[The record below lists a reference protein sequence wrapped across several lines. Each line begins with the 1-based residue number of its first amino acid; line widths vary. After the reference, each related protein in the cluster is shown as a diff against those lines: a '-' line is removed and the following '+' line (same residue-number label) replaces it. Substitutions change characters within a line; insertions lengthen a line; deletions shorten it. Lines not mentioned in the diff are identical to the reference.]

1 MKTAARKFK
10 DKVYAELSKTAKA
23 LGNPHRMEIIDL
35 LAQGPFTVETI
46 ARYTGMSIANTS
58 QHLQVLKNAQLV
70 TISRKGNYI
79 HYQLAGEN
87 VYAAWTSLRE
97 LGMAHNTEVR
107 KAIDHYRKGRR
118 NGEAVTTEELLD
130 KVHAGDVIVLDVRP
144 EDEYHRGHI
153 HRAISIPLDQLQ
165 ERIRELS
172 KKQEIVA
179 YCRGSLCMLVDEA
192 VNLLIQEGYKARKF
206 NDGYKDWALRGY
218 PTAMTM

>member
-10 DKVYAELSKTAKA
+10 DTVYQELSKTAKA

-46 ARYTGMSIANTS
+46 ARYTGMTIANTS

-79 HYQLAGEN
+79 YYQLTGEN

-97 LGMAHNTEVR
+97 LGMAHNAEVK
-107 KAIDHYRKGRR
+107 KAIDDYR
-118 NGEAVTTEELLD
+118 NGYHNGTAVTAAELLE
-130 KVHAGDVIVLDVRP
+130 KVHGGDAIVLDVRP

-153 HRAISIPLDQLQ
+153 HNAISIPLDQL
-165 ERIRELS
+165 EKRIRELS

-179 YCRGSLCMLVDEA
+179 YCRGSLCMLVEEA
-192 VNLLIQEGYKARKF
+192 VALLTQHGYKARKF
-206 NDGYKDWALRGY
+206 DDGYMDWALKGY
-218 PTAMTM
+218 PTAMTI

>member
-1 MKTAARKFK
+1 MKTTARKFK
-10 DKVYAELSKTAKA
+10 DTVYVELAKTAKA

-46 ARYTGMSIANTS
+46 AGYSGMSIANTS

-79 HYQLAGEN
+79 YYQLTGEN
-87 VYAAWTSLRE
+87 VYTAWASLRE
-97 LGMAHNTEVR
+97 LGMTHNAAVK
-107 KAIDHYRKGRR
+107 KAMDDYRKGYH
-118 NGEAVTTEELLD
+118 NGEAVSAEELLE
-130 KVHAGDVIVLDVRP
+130 KVNAGDVIVLDVRP

-165 ERIRELS
+165 ARIRELS

-179 YCRGSLCMLVDEA
+179 YCRGSLCMLVEEA
-192 VNLLIQEGYKARKF
+192 VTLLKQQGYKARKF
-206 NDGYKDWALRGY
+206 NDGYKDWALKGY
-218 PTAMTM
+218 PTAVTM

>member
-1 MKTAARKFK
+1 MKTTARKFK
-10 DKVYAELSKTAKA
+10 DTVYVELAKTAKA

-46 ARYTGMSIANTS
+46 AGYSGMSIANTS

-79 HYQLAGEN
+79 YYQLTGEN
-87 VYAAWTSLRE
+87 VYAAWASLRE
-97 LGMAHNTEVR
+97 LGMTHNAAVK
-107 KAIDHYRKGRR
+107 KAMDDYRKGYH
-118 NGEAVTTEELLD
+118 NGEAVSAEELLE
-130 KVHAGDVIVLDVRP
+130 KVNAGDVIVLDVRP

-165 ERIRELS
+165 ARIRELS

-179 YCRGSLCMLVDEA
+179 YCRGSLCMLVEEA
-192 VNLLIQEGYKARKF
+192 VTLLKQQGYKARKF
-206 NDGYKDWALRGY
+206 NDGYKDWALKGY
-218 PTAMTM
+218 PTAVTM

>member
-1 MKTAARKFK
+1 MKTTARKFK
-10 DKVYAELSKTAKA
+10 DTVYMELAKTAKA

-46 ARYTGMSIANTS
+46 AGYTGMSVANTS

-79 HYQLAGEN
+79 YYQLTGEN
-87 VYAAWTSLRE
+87 VYAAWVSLRE
-97 LGMAHNTEVR
+97 LGMTHNAAVK
-107 KAIDHYRKGRR
+107 KAMDDYRKGYH
-118 NGEAVTTEELLD
+118 NGEAVSAEELLE
-130 KVHAGDVIVLDVRP
+130 KVNAGDVIVLDVRP

-165 ERIRELS
+165 ARIRELS

-179 YCRGSLCMLVDEA
+179 YCRGSLCMLVEEA
-192 VNLLIQEGYKARKF
+192 VTLLKKQGYKARKF
-206 NDGYKDWALRGY
+206 DDGYKDWALKGY

>member
-1 MKTAARKFK
+1 MKTTARKFK
-10 DKVYAELSKTAKA
+10 DTVYVELAKTAKA

-46 ARYTGMSIANTS
+46 ARYTGMTIANTS

-70 TISRKGNYI
+70 AISRKGNYI
-79 HYQLAGEN
+79 YYQLTSEN
-87 VYAAWTSLRE
+87 VYAAWASLRE
-97 LGMAHNTEVR
+97 LGMTHNAEVK
-107 KAIDHYRKGRR
+107 KAIDDYRKGYH
-118 NGEAVTTEELLD
+118 NGDAVSAEELLE

-165 ERIRELS
+165 ARIRELS

-179 YCRGSLCMLVDEA
+179 YCRGSLCMLVEEA
-192 VNLLIQEGYKARKF
+192 VTLLKQQGYKARKF
-206 NDGYKDWALRGY
+206 DDGYKDWALRGY